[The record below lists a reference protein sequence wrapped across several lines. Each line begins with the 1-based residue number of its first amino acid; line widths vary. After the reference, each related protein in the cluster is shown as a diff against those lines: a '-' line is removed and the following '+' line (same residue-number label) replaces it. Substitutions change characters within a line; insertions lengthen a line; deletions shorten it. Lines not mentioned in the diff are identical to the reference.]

1 MYTTTFGY
9 LTTMATTNIAAKKM
23 AGVVVGA
30 GRMMKTVKVRMAKE
44 EWNRHLRKV
53 SFSKRK
59 IEAGKGSCSPS
70 VHHIRLSYHQP
81 DALELSQSSTY

>member
-1 MYTTTFGY
+1 
-9 LTTMATTNIAAKKM
+9 MATTNIAAKKM

-53 SFSKRK
+53 SVGRSENEEVGMKLRTASTTLLV
-59 IEAGKGSCSPS
+59 ISSAIRTVSPQS
-70 VHHIRLSYHQP
+70 
-81 DALELSQSSTY
+81 ALY

>member
-1 MYTTTFGY
+1 
-9 LTTMATTNIAAKKM
+9 MATTNIAAKKM

-53 SFSKRK
+53 GFSKK
-59 IEAGKGSCSPS
+59 EDDEADKSM
-70 VHHIRLSYHQP
+70 RQ
-81 DALELSQSSTY
+81 

>member
-1 MYTTTFGY
+1 
-9 LTTMATTNIAAKKM
+9 MATTNIAAKKM

-53 SFSKRK
+53 GFLGLASMKRP
-59 IEAGKGSCSPS
+59 A
-70 VHHIRLSYHQP
+70 
-81 DALELSQSSTY
+81 